1 MFVLKKKIT
10 KNMYVNT
17 YRLFNTTIFYL
28 WINKRSFLKYGI
40 TKQRPTPALNDFV

>member
-1 MFVLKKKIT
+1 MFVLKKKI

-17 YRLFNTTIFYL
+17 YRLFNTTFYL